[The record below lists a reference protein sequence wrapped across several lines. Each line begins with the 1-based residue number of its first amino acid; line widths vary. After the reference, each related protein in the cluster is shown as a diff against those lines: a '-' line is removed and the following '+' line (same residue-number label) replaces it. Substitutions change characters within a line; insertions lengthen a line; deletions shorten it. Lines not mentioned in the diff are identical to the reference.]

1 MTDNGKIKICIWWYV
16 YKLKNF
22 NFTILYNPIFLIK
35 FGKTIIMTFKVIL
48 PVEDNK
54 VVITLPPDFSGRKNV
69 LVYVDD
75 EINQK
80 TLKIEVEST

>member
-1 MTDNGKIKICIWWYV
+1 
-16 YKLKNF
+16 
-22 NFTILYNPIFLIK
+22 LIK

-80 TLKIEVEST
+80 TLKIEALKSSVSDPLFQEDLREIQKDFDAIDIELV

>member
-1 MTDNGKIKICIWWYV
+1 
-16 YKLKNF
+16 
-22 NFTILYNPIFLIK
+22 
-35 FGKTIIMTFKVIL
+35 MTFKVIL

-54 VVITLPPDFSGRKNV
+54 VVITLPPDFSGRKKV

-80 TLKIEVEST
+80 SLKIEALKSSLSDSLFQEDLREIQNDFDAIDIELA

>member
-1 MTDNGKIKICIWWYV
+1 M
-16 YKLKNF
+16 
-22 NFTILYNPIFLIK
+22 IK

-80 TLKIEVEST
+80 NT